1 MVNENPRSPSD
12 IWFGIGLCYY
22 RLGNLTKAKLSM
34 DKTLELDPD
43 NSMALVS
50 MGIIEI
56 ASNINDF
63 EACEKAVQ
71 YFEKSFQINPRNPL
85 AIKYLAEHYFYQK
98 KYDLCKELSK
108 AGLLVLSSKKKPD
121 RCELPSFRAEIDI
134 LKSYFFFLLGKV
146 SHVSGNFDEAFQH
159 YEESLKHNSKN
170 Y

>member
-1 MVNENPRSPSD
+1 
-12 IWFGIGLCYY
+12 
-22 RLGNLTKAKLSM
+22 M

-85 AIKYLAEHYFYQK
+85 AIKYLAEHYFY
-98 KYDLCKELSK
+98 
-108 AGLLVLSSKKKPD
+108 
-121 RCELPSFRAEIDI
+121 
-134 LKSYFFFLLGKV
+134 
-146 SHVSGNFDEAFQH
+146 
-159 YEESLKHNSKN
+159 
-170 Y
+170 